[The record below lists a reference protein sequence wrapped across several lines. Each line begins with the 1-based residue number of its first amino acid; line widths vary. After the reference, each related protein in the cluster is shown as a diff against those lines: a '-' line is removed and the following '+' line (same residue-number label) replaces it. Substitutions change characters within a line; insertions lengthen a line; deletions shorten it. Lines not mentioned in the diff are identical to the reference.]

1 MSRPYVRR
9 DIERGIVTAAGQ
21 FPVVVVTGP
30 RQTGKLMLLT
40 TLFPDYAYVT
50 LDDPVVFQRL
60 LELVAVRVG

>member
-1 MSRPYVRR
+1 
-9 DIERGIVTAAGQ
+9 
-21 FPVVVVTGP
+21 
-30 RQTGKLMLLT
+30 MLRT